1 MGRSKQKQK
10 VVSHRRS
17 ATEFTKTIK
26 KDKKNG
32 SKETS
37 LREANPVFPKK
48 KTTRTGSMLQAM
60 REKLQGGKF
69 RWLNEIMYTRHSS
82 ESLSMMQETPELY
95 QEYHQGYREQTKQWP
110 ERPVDRAIAW
120 LKKKPKDWMVV
131 DLGCGDAELSVKAP
145 QHDVRNFDLSS
156 SSPRVTVC
164 NIASLPLADS
174 SVNVAVFCLSL
185 MGVDYGTFIEEACRV
200 LKSSQGWL
208 WIAEVQSRC
217 VDEQGNSIL
226 DTLISRIELLGFKL
240 RSKSTENSHFFIIIF
255 EKMPMSVGQRQT
267 NVPWPQ
273 LRACVYKK
281 R

>member
-1 MGRSKQKQK
+1 MGKK
-10 VVSHRRS
+10 RRRNVKCPTDS
-17 ATEFTKTIK
+17 RINE
-26 KDKKNG
+26 N
-32 SKETS
+32 
-37 LREANPVFPKK
+37 KK
-48 KTTRTGSMLQAM
+48 KLVPLQNDKITTKRTTTKKKQNKSMLQAM

-69 RWLNEIMYTRHSS
+69 RWLNEIMYTRNSS
-82 ESLSMMQETPELY
+82 EALLMMQETPELY

-120 LKKKPKDWMVV
+120 LKKKPKDWVVV
-131 DLGCGDAELSVKAP
+131 DLGCGDAELSVQAP
-145 QHDVRNFDLSS
+145 QHDIRNFDLSS

-164 NIASLPLADS
+164 NIASLPLEDS

-226 DTLISRIELLGFKL
+226 DALISRIEQLGFRLKF
-240 RSKSTENSHFFIIIF
+240 KSTENSHFFNIIF
-255 EKMPMSVGQRQT
+255 EKQASVVFGQRQPPL
-267 NVPWPQ
+267 VPWPQ